1 MATPSPE
8 RTLGQLDY
16 LRLHRLVTRTPGIPA
31 TPAQEAMAEVLAMS
45 DLVDPTVIDADVVT
59 MQSRVRL
66 ADPQGG
72 EAITLTLCYPEQSA
86 PAEGRYSVLSPMGAA
101 VLGLRVGAVAQWQTP
116 QGEPRSAAIEEILFQ
131 PEASGDYLS

>member
-1 MATPSPE
+1 MAIPSPD

-16 LRLHRLVTRTPGIPA
+16 LRLHRLVTRSPGAPA
-31 TPAQEAMAEVLAMS
+31 NPALEAMAEVLAMS

-72 EAITLTLCYPEQSA
+72 ETFTLTLCYPEQSA
-86 PAEGRYSVLSPMGAA
+86 PAEGRCSVLSPMGAA
-101 VLGLRVGAVAQWQTP
+101 LLGLRVGAVAQWQTP
-116 QGEPRSAAIEEILFQ
+116 QGELRSATIEEIVFQ